1 MKRLFL
7 LLIAFTA
14 LTLSA
19 QQDRRVYITL
29 DVSGSMWGA
38 KYELAN
44 YTSQMI
50 ITMCEPEDEVYFIIE
65 GAAKQL
71 TGQAQLG
78 SIQKP
83 FGQHDP
89 GPERESQFGDIVG
102 FNRLYKPVKGKQDW
116 LFVVGDGIWGT
127 ESYHDDCRKFRS
139 TVAGGTLNVCYLQTG
154 TNMLENNDFT
164 DFAQDLGV
172 VDIRKSSTDPSTI
185 RKGCNYFAR
194 KILSFSDVDLKV
206 KASGSTLKLKA
217 ELPVREF
224 VVVYQD
230 EVQSS
235 ALPSMNS
242 AAAGGSVLTCQ
253 LKGTPS
259 TEMLQSS
266 NGGKVTLLSGRVW
279 RVKASSP
286 IAAGTEVELHFDKSF
301 KSKCINVYPIVD
313 EQIYSAFTL
322 RPLAPSKT
330 IDDRTTAVCRDQNNA
345 EVYVE
350 LSDDATQALPES
362 LLKATKVVI
371 KSDNNSYTARYHNG
385 RFECDIPL
393 NSDETQYYA
402 EVDCPGYFHHTTPIR
417 KIVRTSDCQPTNMP
431 TNELPPTEGGSLRF
445 DQLEII
451 AFTIHDE
458 ETQNI
463 LDPTKFDLTV
473 ELDDDFL
480 FEKPTLRIDG
490 NNIYIENLKPK
501 GQWCECLF
509 PDDITIRVVST
520 PKPGASFDDGKQ
532 YQRTVMPLHYT
543 IEKPRPWFSRCLW
556 VLLTIAGLLA
566 FIIYLRLLLKKNRF
580 RKNARITP
588 VYWKQDDDDENPT
601 GNQGGH
607 RLRKKGLGA
616 WFCRWFLP
624 FDERREVLS
633 NKPHACITF
642 YATESG
648 YRIKFDKGTFNRE
661 TMTVTGYDPDQVKRD
676 EHYIDLRDRGEI
688 VFTKKNGMRDGKLIF
703 TAGNKDDEGGYR
715 LFVTIVII
723 GAVIAIIVLLWLML
737 KGLF

>member
-1 MKRLFL
+1 MKRFIL
-7 LLIAFTA
+7 LLVALSA

-29 DVSGSMWGA
+29 DVSGSMHGA
-38 KYELAN
+38 KYDLAN
-44 YTSQMI
+44 YTTQMI
-50 ITMCEPEDEVYFIIE
+50 VTMCEPEDEVYLIIE
-65 GAAKQL
+65 GAAKKL
-71 TGQAQLG
+71 TGQAQLA

-83 FGQHDP
+83 FGQHDG
-89 GPERESQFGDIVG
+89 GPESESQFGDIVG
-102 FNRLYKPVKGKQDW
+102 FNRIYKPVKGKQDW

-154 TNMLENNDFT
+154 TNMMENNDFT
-164 DFAQDLGV
+164 DFARGLGV

-206 KASGSTLKLKA
+206 KASGSTLKVKA

-224 VVVYQD
+224 IVVYQD
-230 EVQSS
+230 EVRTSDLPSLSS
-235 ALPSMNS
+235 ATTGS
-242 AAAGGSVLTCQ
+242 AALECQ

-259 TEMLQSS
+259 TEMLMVK
-266 NGGKVTLLSGRVW
+266 NGWESRLLSGRVW

-286 IAAGTEVELHFDKSF
+286 IASGTEVELHFDKSI
-301 KSKCINVYPIVD
+301 KSKCVNVYPIVD

-350 LSDDATQALPES
+350 LGDEATSTLPES

-371 KSDNNSYTARYHNG
+371 KSDNNSYTARYRNG
-385 RFECDIPL
+385 RFECNIPL

-402 EVDCPGYFHHTTPIR
+402 EVDCPGYFHHTTQIR
-417 KIVRTSDCQPTNMP
+417 KIVRTDNCQPANLP

-451 AFTIHDE
+451 AFTIHDQ
-458 ETQNI
+458 ETQNV

-480 FEKPTLRIDG
+480 FEQPTLRIDG
-490 NNIYIENLKPK
+490 DNIYIENLKPK

-509 PDDITIRVVST
+509 PDEITLRVVST
-520 PKPGASFDDGKQ
+520 PKPGVSFDDGKM

-543 IEKPRPWFSRCLW
+543 IEKPRPWLSRCLW
-556 VLLTIAGLLA
+556 VILTIAGLLL
-566 FIIYLRLLLKKNRF
+566 FIVYLRLLLKKNRF
-580 RKNARITP
+580 KKNARIMP
-588 VYWKQDDDDENPT
+588 VYWKQDDDDETPT
-601 GNQGGH
+601 GNQGSH
-607 RLRKKGLGA
+607 RLRKKGFWPWL
-616 WFCRWFLP
+616 CRWLSP
-624 FDERREVLS
+624 RDERREILS
-633 NKPHACITF
+633 NKPNTNITF
-642 YATESG
+642 HATESKS
-648 YRIKFDKGTFNRE
+648 RIKFASGMFNRE
-661 TMTVTGYDPDQVKRD
+661 TMTVTGYDPDRARHD
-676 EHYIDLRDRGEI
+676 ERYIDLRDRGEI
-688 VFTKKNGMRDGKLIF
+688 TFTKRNGSRDGKLIF
-703 TAGNKDDEGGYR
+703 SSGTKDDESGYR
-715 LFVTIVII
+715 LFLSLLIIASILAIV
-723 GAVIAIIVLLWLML
+723 ALLWLMV